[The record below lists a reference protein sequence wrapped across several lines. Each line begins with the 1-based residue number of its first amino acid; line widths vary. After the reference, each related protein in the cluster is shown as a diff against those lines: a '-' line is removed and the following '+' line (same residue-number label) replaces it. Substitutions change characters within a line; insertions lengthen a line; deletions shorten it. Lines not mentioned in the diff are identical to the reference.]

1 MTVGPADPTGPGA
14 HPTPPAAEGAG
25 PDPVAPAAVREVLE
39 LFDRRGGGTY
49 GEVVDQRRHA
59 LQSAD
64 LAAAAGASDVLV
76 AAALL
81 HDIGHL
87 VSGPDLPGVDR
98 HADDDRHEAVGA
110 RFLAPRFGP
119 RLARA
124 VALHV
129 AAKRYRCTV
138 DPDYHRALSPTS
150 QATLVAQG
158 GLMDAG
164 ELERFERHPG
174 LADALAVRG
183 WDEGAKDPERDVA
196 GFDAYVPLLERLA
209 RAAGSDVAG

>member
-1 MTVGPADPTGPGA
+1 MGRR
-14 HPTPPAAEGAG
+14 H
-25 PDPVAPAAVREVLE
+25 L
-39 LFDRRGGGTY
+39 RRG
-49 GEVVDQRRHA
+49 RRPARHA
-59 LQSAD
+59 LQAAD
-64 LAAAAGASDVLV
+64 LATAAGASDALV

-87 VSGPDLPGVDR
+87 LSGPDLHGVDR
-98 HADDDRHEAVGA
+98 HTEDDRHEAVGA

-119 RLARA
+119 RVSRA

-158 GLMDAG
+158 GLLDAG
-164 ELERFERHPG
+164 ELARFERDPG
-174 LADALAVRG
+174 LADALAVRD
-183 WDEGAKDPERDVA
+183 WDEEAKDPERDVA
-196 GFDAYVPLLERLA
+196 GFDAYLPLLGRLA